1 MGLLHLPATNV
12 AQNNP
17 GATRGLLGFIRIAKI
32 SAGSYLWI
40 MQPNETVA
48 LLAAA
53 NEVRRLVGLDFARP
67 SENADRTVVSEIDPS
82 EVRLA
87 QQYLWLREGLSAL
100 FGADFASAQSWLRTE
115 NLDLGARPVDLLQS
129 SKGLET
135 VCNYLSAFQHRS

>member
-1 MGLLHLPATNV
+1 
-12 AQNNP
+12 
-17 GATRGLLGFIRIAKI
+17 
-32 SAGSYLWI
+32 

-53 NEVRRLVGLDFARP
+53 NEVKRLLGLDFARP

-82 EVRLA
+82 DVRLA
-87 QQYLWLREGLSAL
+87 QQFLWLREGLSAF